1 MDFFR
6 NFGIETLRLCLWL
19 VVLSVIFGTSERLW
33 TLHPQKLFRRD
44 IWADVGYYFINSLL
58 LSLLL
63 VPPMAVLAWCL
74 HALVPESVRG
84 LTVGLPLAARLALAL
99 VVGEIGCY
107 WAHRWMHEVPFLWRF
122 HSLHHNAEKIDWLV
136 NTRAH
141 PLDLVFN
148 RLCGFI
154 PMYVVG
160 LAQPIH
166 NMADRVSL
174 GVVLV
179 GTVWG
184 FFIHANVRW
193 RFGPIEWLFATPV
206 FHHWHHTNDEHF
218 NHNYST
224 MLPWMDMIF
233 GTYYMPRKQW
243 PPRYGI
249 NEKLPDS
256 VGEQL
261 LYPLLPHRA
270 PSPAEKPGEA

>member
-1 MDFFR
+1 MDFLR
-6 NFGIETLRLCLWL
+6 NFVIEILRLSLWL

-33 TLHPQKLFRRD
+33 ALHPQKFFRRD
-44 IWADVGYYFINSLL
+44 IWADIGYFFINSLL

-74 HALVPESVRG
+74 HALVPEAVRG

-122 HSLHHNAEKIDWLV
+122 HSLHHNAENIDWLV

-193 RFGPIEWLFATPV
+193 RFGPIEWLFATPA

-243 PPRYGI
+243 PPCYGI
-249 NEKLPDS
+249 NETLPEG
-256 VGEQL
+256 VGNQL
-261 LYPLLPHRA
+261 LYPLLPHQA
-270 PSPAEKPGEA
+270 PAEKPGEA

>member
-6 NFGIETLRLCLWL
+6 NFVIEILRLSLWL

-33 TLHPQKLFRRD
+33 ALHPQKFFRRD
-44 IWADVGYYFINSLL
+44 IWADVGYFFINSLL

-74 HALVPESVRG
+74 HAMVPETVRG

-122 HSLHHNAEKIDWLV
+122 HSLHHNAEQIDWLV

-154 PMYVVG
+154 PMYIVG

-233 GTYYMPRKQW
+233 GTYYVPRKQW
-243 PPRYGI
+243 PPCYGI
-249 NEKLPDS
+249 NETLPEG
-256 VGEQL
+256 VGNQL
-261 LYPLLPHRA
+261 LYPLLPHPA
-270 PSPAEKPGEA
+270 PASEKPGEA